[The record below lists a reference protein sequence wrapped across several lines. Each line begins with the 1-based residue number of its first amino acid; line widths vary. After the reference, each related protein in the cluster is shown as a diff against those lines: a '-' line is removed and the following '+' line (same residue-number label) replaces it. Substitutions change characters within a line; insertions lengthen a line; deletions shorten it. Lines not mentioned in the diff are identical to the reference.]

1 MTADTIT
8 AIKKAFPNMFRP
20 LEWHHFDGKTEHGHG
35 EWWAHG
41 SRGMFHI
48 YDVRE
53 KFPDDRPFYAKE
65 LSDQLDTLE
74 MAQEAFQ
81 KRHEMDIVM
90 CLGPGFLSTLE
101 SLQRENEELERRRI
115 EEQERADRI
124 AADWFE
130 FCEMM
135 EVTPDTQEAVACDIK
150 AALSNAETDERNA
163 VSRAEA
169 AESEVKRL
177 RLALGFYANPEIYK
191 PHPHGPAFDRRDL
204 SDHAKSVLSSTGDT
218 HGN

>member
-1 MTADTIT
+1 MTALEE
-8 AIKKAFPNMFRP
+8 IKKTFPNMFRP

-74 MAQEAFQ
+74 MAQEAVQ

-90 CLGPGFLSTLE
+90 CLDPGFLSTLE
-101 SLQRENEELERRRI
+101 SLQAKNEGLLKRAATAEKKLRGSNAAFERERKHHLENQELNRRI
-115 EEQERADRI
+115 EA
-124 AADWFE
+124 
-130 FCEMM
+130 
-135 EVTPDTQEAVACDIK
+135 
-150 AALSNAETDERNA
+150 
-163 VSRAEA
+163 RAEA
-169 AESEVKRL
+169 AEAEVKRL
-177 RLALGFYANPEIYK
+177 QSEIDRAEPTLWVSPIDLRAWQKAKAGEIWAWSENLEGQCVGLYLSPSTALA
-191 PHPHGPAFDRRDL
+191 
-204 SDHAKSVLSSTGDT
+204 STGGE
-218 HGN
+218 HNAE